1 MGYWAYIQRFM
12 PDAGW
17 KVVARKSSASPATGY
32 SKVHKAEQ
40 EKIVVQ
46 AFEI

>member
-12 PDAGW
+12 PDEKW

-32 SKVHKAEQ
+32 SKVHKSEQ
-40 EKIVVQ
+40 EKIISL